1 MTRVNIKIFGEVQG
15 VFFRRFARLKA
26 MEIGITGFV
35 KNEPDGA
42 VYMEAE
48 GGEKALGQFLEW
60 CRHGPESAKVEKV
73 ESFPG
78 NVKGFSDFII
88 K

>member
-1 MTRVNIKIFGEVQG
+1 MTHVNVKIFGSVQG
-15 VFFRRFARLKA
+15 VFFRNSAQRKAR
-26 MEIGITGFV
+26 EIGITGFV

-48 GGEKALGQFLEW
+48 GDEKALGQFLEW
-60 CRHGPESAKVEKV
+60 CKHGSESAKVEKV
-73 ESFPG
+73 ESSPG
-78 NVKGFSDFII
+78 NVEGFSGFII

>member
-1 MTRVNIKIFGEVQG
+1 MTHVNIKIFGEVQG
-15 VFFRRFARLKA
+15 VFFRHSARLKA
-26 MEIGITGFV
+26 REIGITGFV

-48 GGEKALGQFLEW
+48 GDEKTLGQFLEW
-60 CRHGPESAKVEKV
+60 CQHGSESAKVEKV
-73 ESFPG
+73 ESSSG
-78 NVKGFSDFII
+78 NVKGFSDFVI

>member
-1 MTRVNIKIFGEVQG
+1 M
-15 VFFRRFARLKA
+15 FFRHSARLKA
-26 MEIGITGFV
+26 REIGITGFV
-35 KNEPDGA
+35 KNEPDSS

-48 GGEKALGQFLEW
+48 GDEKTLGQFLEW
-60 CRHGPESAKVEKV
+60 CKYGSESAKVEKV
-73 ESFPG
+73 EFFPG

>member
-1 MTRVNIKIFGEVQG
+1 M
-15 VFFRRFARLKA
+15 FFRHFVRLKA
-26 MEIGITGFV
+26 REIGITGFV

-48 GGEKALGQFLEW
+48 GDEKALGQFLEW
-60 CRHGPESAKVEKV
+60 CKHGPESAKVEKM

-78 NVKGFSDFII
+78 NFKGFSDFII

>member
-1 MTRVNIKIFGEVQG
+1 MMHVNIKILGEVQG
-15 VFFRRFARLKA
+15 VFFRHSARLKA
-26 MEIGITGFV
+26 REIGITGFV

-42 VYMEAE
+42 VYLEAE
-48 GGEKALGQFLEW
+48 GGEKALSQFLEW

-73 ESFPG
+73 ESSSG
-78 NVKGFSDFII
+78 NVEGFSDFVI

>member
-1 MTRVNIKIFGEVQG
+1 MS
-15 VFFRRFARLKA
+15 FRYFARLKA
-26 MEIGITGFV
+26 REVGITGFV
-35 KNEPDGA
+35 KNELDGA

-48 GGEKALGQFLEW
+48 GDEKALGQFLEW

-73 ESFPG
+73 ESFQG
-78 NVKGFSDFII
+78 NIKGFSDFII

>member
-1 MTRVNIKIFGEVQG
+1 MTHVNIKIFGEVQG
-15 VFFRRFARLKA
+15 VFFRHSARLKA
-26 MEIGITGFV
+26 REIGITGFV

-48 GGEKALGQFLEW
+48 GNEKTLEQFLEW
-60 CRHGPESAKVEKV
+60 CKYGPESAKVEKV
-73 ESFPG
+73 ESSLG

>member
-1 MTRVNIKIFGEVQG
+1 M
-15 VFFRRFARLKA
+15 FFRHFARLKA
-26 MEIGITGFV
+26 REIGIAGFV
-35 KNEPDGA
+35 KNELDGA

-48 GGEKALGQFLEW
+48 GDEKALGQFLEW
-60 CRHGPESAKVEKV
+60 CKHGPESAKVEKV

-78 NVKGFSDFII
+78 NIKGFSDFII

>member
-1 MTRVNIKIFGEVQG
+1 MTHVNIKIFGEVQG
-15 VFFRRFARLKA
+15 VFFRHSARLKA
-26 MEIGITGFV
+26 REIGIIGFV

-48 GGEKALGQFLEW
+48 GDEKALGQFLEW
-60 CRHGPESAKVEKV
+60 CKHGPESAKVEKV
-73 ESFPG
+73 ESSPG
-78 NVKGFSDFII
+78 DIKGFSDFII

>member
-1 MTRVNIKIFGEVQG
+1 MTHVDIKIFGEVQG
-15 VFFRRFARLKA
+15 VFFRHSARLKA
-26 MEIGITGFV
+26 REIGITGFV
-35 KNEPDGA
+35 KNELDGA

-48 GGEKALGQFLEW
+48 GDEKALGQFLEW

-78 NVKGFSDFII
+78 NIKGFSDFII

>member
-1 MTRVNIKIFGEVQG
+1 MTHVNIKIFGEVQG
-15 VFFRRFARLKA
+15 VFFRDSARLKA
-26 MEIGITGFV
+26 REIGITGFV

-48 GGEKALGQFLEW
+48 GDEEALGQFLEW
-60 CRHGPESAKVEKV
+60 CKYGFESAKVEKV

-78 NVKGFSDFII
+78 NVKGFLDFII